1 MNEKIT
7 CPNCGH
13 QFDIEEALAGKL
25 EAQFKAEFEKKIAD
39 QALRFQNERD
49 RLEKEKENFEAQKER
64 QEEILK
70 ARLLKEME
78 QESLKIRRRAQEHYE
93 EKLTALQQ
101 ENDKRK
107 AENKTLKEME
117 VSLMR
122 RESEL
127 REKQEAVKLD
137 VEREMLL
144 RQKEI
149 EEKARA
155 KERESFELEKLKLL
169 KQIDDNKKLAEEMK
183 RKAEQGSMQL
193 QGEVQELAL
202 EDLLARNYPFDQI
215 SEVSKGMRG
224 ADCIQ
229 TVVNVSQ
236 QACGTIVYES
246 KRTKN
251 FANDWIE
258 KLKQDQVVCKADI
271 SVLVTE
277 TLPSDMDRFGERN
290 GVWICGFHEVK
301 SLSFVLRQMLIRTHA
316 VKVSQENK
324 GDKMELL
331 YHYLTSN
338 EFVQNIK
345 RIVENYD
352 SMIDQLNSEKKAIY
366 KIWATREKQIWVVQ
380 ENISAL
386 FGSIKGI
393 AGKELETAHVLELPV
408 KDIED

>member
-39 QALRFQNERD
+39 QALRFQQERE
-49 RLEKEKENFEAQKER
+49 RLEKEKENLELQKEK

-107 AENKTLKEME
+107 AENKALKEME

-127 REKQEAVKLD
+127 REKQESVKLD

-149 EEKARA
+149 EEKARV

-169 KQIDDNKKLAEEMK
+169 KQIDDNKKLAESTTNKLSASEGNVVIK
-183 RKAEQGSMQL
+183 CFASFIPARISASSSVASPFICIIFSFLSRSSINSLLFSTTTQGWL
-193 QGEVQELAL
+193 
-202 EDLLARNYPFDQI
+202 
-215 SEVSKGMRG
+215 
-224 ADCIQ
+224 
-229 TVVNVSQ
+229 
-236 QACGTIVYES
+236 YE
-246 KRTKN
+246 
-251 FANDWIE
+251 
-258 KLKQDQVVCKADI
+258 
-271 SVLVTE
+271 
-277 TLPSDMDRFGERN
+277 
-290 GVWICGFHEVK
+290 
-301 SLSFVLRQMLIRTHA
+301 
-316 VKVSQENK
+316 
-324 GDKMELL
+324 
-331 YHYLTSN
+331 
-338 EFVQNIK
+338 IK
-345 RIVENYD
+345 R
-352 SMIDQLNSEKKAIY
+352 
-366 KIWATREKQIWVVQ
+366 AT
-380 ENISAL
+380 AC
-386 FGSIKGI
+386 FPF
-393 AGKELETAHVLELPV
+393 LP
-408 KDIED
+408 